1 MSSDENG
8 QLEFDFENSFSE
20 IWYETPPQPQLE
32 IQIGVSDTVELKEK
46 L

>member
-1 MSSDENG
+1 MMSSDENG
-8 QLEFDFENSFSE
+8 RYEFEFEESFSE
-20 IWYETPPQPQLE
+20 IWYETPALVAE